1 MRTTRRAQ
9 IGSVQLDKIDDRII
23 IQSIEPQAGKDQ
35 RTTVALWG
43 GSGSRITGEHREYLE
58 VQIKFSINI
67 KPGNYEERSEVLEA
81 VNAWAAAG
89 GWLRISPKPGRWIR
103 VIGETLAPD
112 GDALGWTNRFTLGL
126 RAYGVPYWQDT
137 EATTLTVKNTGSCS
151 RSFAVPGKAKTV
163 LEIEFKNTSSATTNT
178 LTISAGNS
186 SISFEDLGLAKN
198 ETLYI
203 NHNDTG
209 RQCLL
214 RCYIR
219 DAAGNYKSSVLNKRT
234 GSSSDDLDVSAGE
247 VAVKLSAQ
255 RSGNLTVSC
264 RGRYY

>member
-35 RTTVALWG
+35 RTSVALWG

-67 KPGNYEERSEVLEA
+67 KPGAYEERSEVLEA

-89 GWLRISPKPGRWIR
+89 GWLRISPKPGRRIR

-126 RAYGVPYWQDT
+126 RAYGVPYWQDAD
-137 EATTLTVKNTGSCS
+137 ETTLTVTKTGSCS

-163 LEIEFKNTSSATTNT
+163 LEIDFKNTSSATTNT
-178 LTISAGNS
+178 LTISAGRS
-186 SISFEDLGLAKN
+186 SISFEELGLAKG
-198 ETLYI
+198 ETLTI
-203 NHNDTG
+203 DHEDTG
-209 RQCLL
+209 RRCLL

-219 DAAGNYKSSVLNKRT
+219 NTAGKTRSVLDKRT
-234 GSSSDDLDVSAGE
+234 EKSSDDLEVSAGSIT
-247 VAVKLSAQ
+247 VTLSAQ
-255 RSGNLTVSC
+255 RSGDLTVRC